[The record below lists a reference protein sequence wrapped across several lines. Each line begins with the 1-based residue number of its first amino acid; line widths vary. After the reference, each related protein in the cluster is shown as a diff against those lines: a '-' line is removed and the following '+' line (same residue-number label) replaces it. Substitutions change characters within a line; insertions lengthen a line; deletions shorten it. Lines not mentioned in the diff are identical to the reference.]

1 MKLAAARGFTLV
13 ELLVVLLIMS
23 VLLVAAPIAF
33 DRVLPGLQLRSDARD
48 VTRVLREARAQAIRT
63 NREATVT
70 VDVAERTY
78 RLGDDGT
85 PQRISVGVTVTLK
98 TAESEL
104 VEPDVGRIRFFPDGT
119 STGGL
124 VSLERGGRTYNIAV
138 DWLYGRVQMVESVE

>member
-1 MKLAAARGFTLV
+1 VKIAAARGFTLV

-33 DRVLPGLQLRSDARD
+33 DRVLPGLQLRSDARN
-48 VTRVLREARAQAIRT
+48 VASVLREARAQAIRA

-70 VDVAERTY
+70 VNVAERTY
-78 RLGDDGT
+78 HLGDDGT
-85 PQRISVGVTVTLK
+85 SQRFSEDVTVTLK

-104 VEPDVGRIRFFPDGT
+104 LGPDVGRIRFFPDGT

-124 VSLERGGRTYNIAV
+124 VSLDRGGRKYNIAV
-138 DWLYGRVQMVESVE
+138 DWLYGRVQIVE